1 MDQGK
6 IGRFIAARRKE
17 QGLTQ
22 LQLGEQLGI
31 TDRAVS
37 KWETGRAM
45 PDCGLIPDLCAIL
58 HISIS
63 DLFCGEVVSMENY
76 NETLEKKLLEMAK
89 EKEEADRR
97 WLRLEIIVGLLSML
111 FLFSM
116 VFTAA
121 FVPMEDWLRVLLIV
135 IGFVAGFIGIFCAL
149 RMEQMAGYYACAKC
163 GHRYVPAYQNV
174 LWAMHSGRTRYMK
187 CPHCGQRSWQKKV
200 LNRETEETDG

>member
-6 IGRFIAARRKE
+6 IGRFIAACRKE

-63 DLFCGEVVSMENY
+63 ALFCGEAIAMENY
-76 NETLEKKLLEMAK
+76 SETLEKKLLEMAK

-97 WLRLEIIVGLLSML
+97 WLALETVVGLLSML

-121 FVPMEDWLRVLLIV
+121 FAPLEDWLRVVLIV
-135 IGFVAGFIGIFCAL
+135 IGFVSGFIGIFCAL
-149 RMEQMAGYYACAKC
+149 RIEQVTGYYACAKC
-163 GHRYVPAYQNV
+163 GHRYVPAYKNV
-174 LWAMHSGRTRYMK
+174 LWAMHCGRTRYMK
-187 CPHCGQRSWQKKV
+187 CPHCGNRSWQKKV
-200 LNRETEETDG
+200 LSREAEESND